1 VPIDPAVAIG
11 AELPEQSFAWTED
24 AVLLYN
30 LALGAG
36 ADPSDPRE
44 LRLATENDLRVLPTF
59 ALVAPV
65 FNMFEPPAVRL
76 PGIDL
81 DLACVLFGGQELVV
95 HRPLP
100 TQGRATLRARVADVL
115 DKGSAAVVVHECEGV
130 GEDGA
135 PLFSTRSSLFARG
148 AGGFGGAR
156 GASAR
161 VAVPEKQPDLDV
173 TTPTLPQQALL
184 YRLCGDRNP
193 LHSDPGFAAAAG
205 FDRPI
210 LHGLCSYG
218 MVCKV
223 LVDHLLDGEA
233 SQVASFSARFA
244 GVMYPG
250 ETMRTRAWRREHDW
264 VVSSTVVERDDAPV
278 LADSLFA
285 ARG

>member
-24 AVLLYN
+24 DVLLYH

-36 ADPSDPRE
+36 AGNTETRE
-44 LRLATENDLRVLPTF
+44 LRLATEKGLRVLPTF
-59 ALVAPV
+59 ALVAPA

-81 DLACVLFGGQELVV
+81 DLASVLFGGQELVV

-100 TQGRATLRARVADVL
+100 VEGRATLRARVADVQ

-130 GEDGA
+130 GDDGE
-135 PLFSTRSSLFARG
+135 PLFTTRSSLFAHG
-148 AGGFGGAR
+148 AGGFGGER
-156 GASAR
+156 GSAAR
-161 VAVPEKQPDLDV
+161 VVVPETEPDLDV

-193 LHSDPGFAAAAG
+193 LHSDPEFAATAG

-218 MVCKV
+218 MACKT
-223 LVDHLLDGEA
+223 LVDHLLDGDPTP
-233 SQVASFSARFA
+233 VASFSARFA
-244 GVMYPG
+244 GVVYPG
-250 ETMRTRAWRREHDW
+250 ETLRTRAWRRERDW
-264 VVSSTVVERDDAPV
+264 AVSTTVVERDAPV
-278 LADSLFA
+278 IADSVFA

>member
-24 AVLLYN
+24 DVLLYH

-36 ADPSDPRE
+36 AGNTEPRE
-44 LRLATENDLRVLPTF
+44 LRLATEKGLRVLPTF
-59 ALVAPV
+59 ALVAPA

-81 DLACVLFGGQELVV
+81 DLASVLFGGQELVV

-100 TQGRATLRARVADVL
+100 VEGRATLRARVADVH

-130 GEDGA
+130 GDDGE
-135 PLFSTRSSLFARG
+135 PLFTTRSSLFARG
-148 AGGFGGAR
+148 AGGFGGER
-156 GASAR
+156 GSAAR
-161 VAVPEKQPDLDV
+161 VAVPDTEPGLDV

-193 LHSDPGFAAAAG
+193 LHSDPEFAATAG

-218 MVCKV
+218 MACKTM
-223 LVDHLLDGEA
+223 VDHLLDGDPT
-233 SQVASFSARFA
+233 QVASFSARFA
-244 GVMYPG
+244 GVVYPG
-250 ETMRTRAWRREHDW
+250 ETLRTRAWRRERDW
-264 VVSSTVVERDDAPV
+264 VVSTTVVERDDAPV
-278 LADSLFA
+278 IADSVFA